1 VKKRNYNSAFSKLN
15 IIDIKDSFAFFDDW
29 EDKYR
34 FVIDL
39 GKSVPPMRVEDQIEA
54 NLVRGCQSQVWLTH
68 TLDDHRHLQL
78 CLDSDA
84 HIVRGL
90 IAIVLA
96 ALNDKA
102 PSDVLATDMDALF
115 EELQLLQHLSPTR
128 GNGLRAMIERVR
140 AVAAA
145 TS

>member
-1 VKKRNYNSAFSKLN
+1 MKKRNYNSAFSKLN

-78 CLDSDA
+78 FLDSDA